1 LDKRHPP
8 RFKCAPFAK
17 VTRTLTLPNLEKL
30 GFAVGEQPSEVEM
43 VVNLKAARLLG
54 IAVPQSLLVRAEHVI
69 E

>member
-1 LDKRHPP
+1 M
-8 RFKCAPFAK
+8 
-17 VTRTLTLPNLEKL
+17 LTLPNLEKL